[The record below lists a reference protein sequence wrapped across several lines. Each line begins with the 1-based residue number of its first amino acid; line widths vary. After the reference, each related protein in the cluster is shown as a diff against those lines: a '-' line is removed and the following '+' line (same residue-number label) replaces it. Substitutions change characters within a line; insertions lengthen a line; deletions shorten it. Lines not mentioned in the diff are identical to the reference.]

1 MEVCFRPELGAS
13 GRLGNKARR
22 TPLAELRNLDGLNGE
37 NVWNYPLI
45 RNLVSN
51 LQWQERLFS
60 LSAIQVF
67 LSLAAPTLGPWVLWP
82 IFNISYRSPKMNRK
96 VSRAVCIIYIYIITY
111 SIQNTYIYT
120 YRLCIYVYMYTTQ
133 RAVVPASF
141 VDFTFVSEVQAKKVD
156 DEELGFVGEVTGAPP
171 LGSCWLG
178 KWCVN
183 SAWIAVSNG

>member
-1 MEVCFRPELGAS
+1 ME
-13 GRLGNKARR
+13 
-22 TPLAELRNLDGLNGE
+22 
-37 NVWNYPLI
+37 
-45 RNLVSN
+45 
-51 LQWQERLFS
+51 
-60 LSAIQVF
+60 LSAYPQLGFKFTVTGETFFPISNSGVSFPCSPYSRPLSVMAYLQHF
-67 LSLAAPTLGPWVLWP
+67 LQ
-82 IFNISYRSPKMNRK
+82 ISKNEPESVPCCLYN
-96 VSRAVCIIYIYIITY
+96 IYIITY

-171 LGSCWLG
+171 LGGCWLG

-183 SAWIAVSNG
+183 SA

>member
-96 VSRAVCIIYIYIITY
+96 VSRAVCIIYIYIYIITY

-141 VDFTFVSEVQAKKVD
+141 VDLHLCLRSAG
-156 DEELGFVGEVTGAPP
+156 EEGGRWGAGFRGRSHRRSAAGQLLAGEMV
-171 LGSCWLG
+171 C
-178 KWCVN
+178 K
-183 SAWIAVSNG
+183 